1 MCDLLK
7 AHNAYVLKAD
17 DIVHDLLSQDA
28 ITIQQVKE
36 EFGESVIQNGKVD
49 RKTLAT
55 RVFTRPDQLNK
66 LEQILHPKVVQTIKN
81 AYTSTDKLFVVEIP
95 LLFEIGFDTWF
106 DEILF
111 VTANK
116 ELSKKRFIAKGFT
129 EEQFEKRLKRFLPN
143 RESKNITLIENN
155 GSLEELKQQ
164 VDRWIKKTNKRDL

>member
-1 MCDLLK
+1 MEKIGEHVNIRKIAVTGTLSAGKSTVCDLLK

-17 DIVHDLLSQDA
+17 DIVHELLSQDA

-81 AYTSTDKLFVVEIP
+81 AYTSTDKLFVVE
-95 LLFEIGFDTWF
+95 
-106 DEILF
+106 
-111 VTANK
+111 
-116 ELSKKRFIAKGFT
+116 R
-129 EEQFEKRLKRFLPN
+129 
-143 RESKNITLIENN
+143 
-155 GSLEELKQQ
+155 
-164 VDRWIKKTNKRDL
+164 